1 MNTRVTDAQ
10 TIRAVLFDLDDTL
23 FDHQGCAR
31 EALAAVRASHEG
43 FRAMPAEALERAH
56 ARFLEELHGQ
66 VMLGRVPLEVA
77 RVERFRRLLGA
88 AGVAAGDDL
97 AAGLAST
104 YREAYRTARRAV
116 AGAAALLAA
125 VKRRARVGI
134 VSNNLL
140 DEQQDKL
147 RTCGLDAFVDALVVS
162 EEAQVSKP
170 HPAIFE
176 LALDRLRA
184 QPAEAVMIGDSWQAD
199 IAGARAAG
207 IHAIW
212 FNPAGAPAPE
222 SEAAVPELRAFEPVE
237 PAIRMIFDTHRH

>member
-1 MNTRVTDAQ
+1 MSVAHTT
-10 TIRAVLFDLDDTL
+10 RAVLFDLDDTL

-43 FRAMPAEALERAH
+43 FLAMPVETLEQAH
-56 ARFLEELHGQ
+56 ARFLEELHGE
-66 VMLGRVPLEVA
+66 VMLGRVPLEIA

-97 AAGLAST
+97 AASLAST
-104 YREAYRTARRAV
+104 YRDAYRTARRAV
-116 AGAAALLAA
+116 AGAAALLSA
-125 VKRRARVGI
+125 VKHRARVGI

-140 DEQQDKL
+140 DEQRDKL
-147 RTCGLDAFVDALVVS
+147 RTCGLDAFVDVVVVS

-176 LALDRLRA
+176 LALDRLQTR
-184 QPAEAVMIGDSWQAD
+184 PAEAVMVGDSWSAD
-199 IAGARAAG
+199 IAGAHAAG
-207 IHAIW
+207 IRAIW
-212 FNPAGAPAPE
+212 FNPAGASPPE
-222 SEAAVPELRAFEPVE
+222 SEIDVPELRAFEPLE